1 MVPALFAQRQPLLRA
16 PDAAKSL
23 ALWALALAAARWAG
37 PGGILYWDS
46 FGYVGQSLTGDV
58 GGLLLGRPLFI
69 LASHGVARA
78 VMALGLAPDQVEALL
93 RALWAA
99 VSALAAPATATLVAR
114 LAPRPDGPAAPAS
127 LDASTLA
134 GLLVALSPAAANTA
148 DAVLTDGPSMAFA
161 TLGYALAAHTADTRG
176 RSLAAGLCLGAAA
189 GLREHAIVHLP
200 LVMALR
206 ALVTARRTSAL
217 WVLLGAIPS
226 GALGVVWAFATQAD
240 YLARIRSWF
249 AAMGAERRQHPWG
262 PLSLAFWAAW
272 MVALGPVA
280 LFGTLRFWRDA
291 LRATHSRAI
300 LLCAGTGGAQLLALS
315 LYQDIAFSPRY
326 LLAAFPTGLALPAA
340 LAFAPTLRSPRGR
353 AALLLA
359 LVLPVALAP
368 ITLARRQ
375 GALRDA
381 LAETP
386 SRLRDVAP
394 NAIVVSGQ
402 ACPAVVLTRTT
413 TRLRGTSVDWR
424 AVCPGW
430 RWPGN
435 LPSHLDALRA
445 EGRPLVVD
453 LRAAVWV
460 GPRQRACRDA
470 VERYLQ
476 SQAPRHDGHGL
487 ALSTSPLQGR
497 GRPKS
502 QKPAQIC
509 YNLDG
514 LLREKP
520 RRRSTLPQSHL
531 CSTIDPGRLDD
542 RVRDGIG

>member
-16 PDAAKSL
+16 PDAAKAL

-99 VSALAAPATATLVAR
+99 VSALAAPATAALVAR
-114 LAPRPDGPAAPAS
+114 LAPRPDAPSAPAS

-148 DAVLTDGPSMAFA
+148 DAVLTDGPSMALA
-161 TLGYALAAHTADTRG
+161 TLGYALAAHASDTRG

-189 GLREHAIVHLP
+189 GLREQAIVHLP
-200 LVMALR
+200 IAMALR
-206 ALVTARRTSAL
+206 ALITARRSSAL

-226 GALGVVWAFATQAD
+226 GALGVVWALATQAD
-240 YLARIRSWF
+240 YIARIRSWF
-249 AAMGAERRQHPWG
+249 VAMGAERRQHPWG
-262 PLSLAFWAAW
+262 PVSLAFWAAW
-272 MVALGPVA
+272 LLALGPVA
-280 LFGTLRFWRDA
+280 LVGTLRFWRDA
-291 LRATHSRAI
+291 LRGPRPSRAL

-340 LAFAPTLRSPRGR
+340 LALAPTLRSPRTL

-359 LVLPVALAP
+359 LTLPVALAP
-368 ITLARRQ
+368 VALARRQ

-386 SRLRDVAP
+386 SRLRAAAP

-413 TRLRGTSVDWR
+413 TRLGGHRVDWR

-430 RWPGN
+430 RWPTN
-435 LPSHLDALRA
+435 LPAHLDALRA

-460 GPRQRACRDA
+460 GPRQLACRDA
-470 VERYLQ
+470 VERYL
-476 SQAPRHDGHGL
+476 RE
-487 ALSTSPLQGR
+487 
-497 GRPKS
+497 RP
-502 QKPAQIC
+502 PAATVQ
-509 YNLDG
+509 LW
-514 LLREKP
+514 R
-520 RRRSTLPQSHL
+520 
-531 CSTIDPGRLDD
+531 
-542 RVRDGIG
+542 

>member
-16 PDAAKSL
+16 PDAAKAL
-23 ALWALALAAARWAG
+23 ALWTLALAAARWAG

-78 VMALGLAPDQVEALL
+78 VMALGLTPDQVEALL

-99 VSALAAPATATLVAR
+99 VSALAAPATSSLVAR
-114 LAPRPDGPAAPAS
+114 LAPRPDALSGSAPAS

-148 DAVLTDGPSMAFA
+148 DAVLTDGPSMALA
-161 TLGYALAAHTADTRG
+161 TLGYALAAHASDTRG

-189 GLREHAIVHLP
+189 GLREHAVVHLP

-226 GALGVVWAFATQAD
+226 GALGVVWALATQAD
-240 YLARIRSWF
+240 YIARIRSWF
-249 AAMGAERRQHPWG
+249 VAMGAERRQHPLG

-280 LFGTLRFWRDA
+280 LVGTLRFWRDA
-291 LRATHSRAI
+291 LRAPRPSRAL

-326 LLAAFPTGLALPAA
+326 LLAAFPTGLAVPAA
-340 LAFAPTLRSPRGR
+340 LALAPTLRSPRRR

-359 LVLPVALAP
+359 LLLPIVLAP
-368 ITLARRQ
+368 IALARRQ

-413 TRLRGTSVDWR
+413 TRLRGRAVDWR

-430 RWPGN
+430 RWPTN
-435 LPSHLDALRA
+435 LPAHLDALRA

-460 GPRQRACRDA
+460 GPRQLACRDT
-470 VERYLQ
+470 VVRYLGVQ
-476 SQAPRHDGHGL
+476 PPTQ
-487 ALSTSPLQGR
+487 TLQVWR
-497 GRPKS
+497 
-502 QKPAQIC
+502 
-509 YNLDG
+509 
-514 LLREKP
+514 
-520 RRRSTLPQSHL
+520 
-531 CSTIDPGRLDD
+531 
-542 RVRDGIG
+542 

>member
-1 MVPALFAQRQPLLRA
+1 LNILAASGQSDAPMVPALFAQRQPLLRA
-16 PDAAKSL
+16 PDAAKAL

-78 VMALGLAPDQVEALL
+78 VMALGLAPDQVEPLL

-99 VSALAAPATATLVAR
+99 VSALAAPATAALVAR
-114 LAPRPDGPAAPAS
+114 LAPRPDGPSAPAS

-206 ALVTARRTSAL
+206 ALVTARRTAAL

-353 AALLLA
+353 AALLFA

-368 ITLARRQ
+368 IALARRQ

-386 SRLRDVAP
+386 ARLRDVAP

-470 VERYLQ
+470 VERYLRA
-476 SQAPRHDGHGL
+476 QAPATTVTVWR
-487 ALSTSPLQGR
+487 
-497 GRPKS
+497 
-502 QKPAQIC
+502 
-509 YNLDG
+509 
-514 LLREKP
+514 
-520 RRRSTLPQSHL
+520 
-531 CSTIDPGRLDD
+531 
-542 RVRDGIG
+542 

>member
-78 VMALGLAPDQVEALL
+78 VMALGLAPDQVEPLL

-99 VSALAAPATATLVAR
+99 VSALAAPATAALVAR
-114 LAPRPDGPAAPAS
+114 LAPRPDGPSAPAS

-206 ALVTARRTSAL
+206 ALVTARRTAAL

-353 AALLLA
+353 AALLFA

-368 ITLARRQ
+368 IALARRQ

-386 SRLRDVAP
+386 GRLRDVAP

-435 LPSHLDALRA
+435 LPPHLDALRA

-453 LRAAVWV
+453 LRAAVWI

-470 VERYLQ
+470 VERYLRA
-476 SQAPRHDGHGL
+476 QAPATTVTVWR
-487 ALSTSPLQGR
+487 
-497 GRPKS
+497 
-502 QKPAQIC
+502 
-509 YNLDG
+509 
-514 LLREKP
+514 
-520 RRRSTLPQSHL
+520 
-531 CSTIDPGRLDD
+531 
-542 RVRDGIG
+542 